1 MEDDIAKINER
12 NYSLEEKLQLVGRAY
27 ENDKKIIKRDL
38 YIRNTCNRKH
48 QLYEPNVINKHK
60 IILKKGPGLH
70 EDQKHLHEPGTTIIK
85 KVRVQKKE
93 FQHTQNEHGTKF
105 WTWQYEK
112 NN

>member
-70 EDQKHLHEPGTTIIK
+70 KDQKHLHEPGTTVIK
-85 KVRVQKKE
+85 KVRV
-93 FQHTQNEHGTKF
+93 
-105 WTWQYEK
+105 
-112 NN
+112 

>member
-70 EDQKHLHEPGTTIIK
+70 EDQKHLHEPGTTVIK

-93 FQHTQNEHGTKF
+93 F
-105 WTWQYEK
+105 
-112 NN
+112 